1 MQKRRKSS
9 REIKEYDQKFLLVV
23 LLFVNQN
30 AAILESS
37 GSRVYDKHSCR
48 YTEHSCKQLLG
59 DVLSAPL
66 LQQKTTIH
74 SARETKSGLWS
85 SASQSDTTLL
95 GRVRGDAQPADLL
108 VGLKVRGTEFLGR
121 ERSMQE
127 GDVRRSVPPR
137 VIKEPALLPLQH
149 HLQNTSPI
157 PNELNFKNK
166 RKPFLPQ
173 STCYV
178 LRMCCSLSKSF
189 SS

>member
-1 MQKRRKSS
+1 M
-9 REIKEYDQKFLLVV
+9 V
-23 LLFVNQN
+23 LYFVNRN

-37 GSRVYDKHSCR
+37 GSRDYDKHSCR
-48 YTEHSCKQLLG
+48 YTEHSCRQLLE

-66 LQQKTTIH
+66 LQQKTTTH
-74 SARETKSGLWS
+74 SARDTKSGLWS
-85 SASQSDTTLL
+85 SASQWDTTLL
-95 GRVRGDAQPADLL
+95 GRVRGMHSLQICQWVWKSGEQSMWA
-108 VGLKVRGTEFLGR
+108 VRGVCRR
-121 ERSMQE
+121 EMWE
-127 GDVRRSVPPR
+127 GESVPPR
-137 VIKEPALLPLQH
+137 AIKEPALLPLQH

-157 PNELNFKNK
+157 PNELNFKNM